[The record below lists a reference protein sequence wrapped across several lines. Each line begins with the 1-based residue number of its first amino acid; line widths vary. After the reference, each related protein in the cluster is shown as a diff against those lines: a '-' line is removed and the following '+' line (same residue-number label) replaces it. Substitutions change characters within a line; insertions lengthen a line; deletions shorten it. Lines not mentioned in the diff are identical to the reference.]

1 MTNPASLPP
10 GFRFHPT
17 DEELIIH
24 YLKNRTASAP
34 CPVSIIA
41 EVDIYKFD
49 PWDLPAKAV
58 FGDREWY
65 FFTPRDRKYPNGIR
79 PNRAAASG
87 YWKATGTDKPIQR
100 SNGTENIGVKKA
112 LVFYK
117 GRPPK
122 GLKTNWIMHE
132 YRLVEAHSSN
142 TYRPMKFRETSMRL
156 DDWVL
161 CRIYKKSNQQ
171 SPQITDHDQADE
183 SCSEEIYPSS
193 YQNEQQMNDPRLTK
207 SFSLSEFLIDNYNPT
222 ISNFYETMPE
232 LAAPAQDQ
240 SQQLLVNGGN
250 NSNMVQQVMQGGP
263 SLSVIGE
270 SSLKRQRDSDC
281 NFFEEGNNGL
291 LISPS
296 KRLND
301 SCTTEG
307 SFGNIFEG
315 VQQPLVGQPVYGQQ
329 QIPFGS
335 YNFGKN

>member
-24 YLKNRTASAP
+24 YLKNRTTSAP

-49 PWDLPAKAV
+49 PWHLPAKAI

-79 PNRAAASG
+79 PNRAAATG
-87 YWKATGTDKPIQR
+87 YWKATGTDKPIHR

-122 GLKTNWIMHE
+122 GIKTNWIMHE
-132 YRLVEAHSSN
+132 YRLAEAQSSN

-161 CRIYKKSNQQ
+161 CRIYKKSNTQ
-171 SPQITDHDQADE
+171 SPQVTDHDQDE

-193 YQNEQQMNDPRLTK
+193 NQNEPQMNDPRLTK
-207 SFSLSEFLIDNYNPT
+207 SFSLSEFLIDNYNPN

-232 LAAPAQDQ
+232 LAAQNQ
-240 SQQLLVNGGN
+240 SQLLLNGGN
-250 NSNMVQQVMQGGP
+250 SMVQQVMQGG
-263 SLSVIGE
+263 SGLSVIGE
-270 SSLKRQRDSDC
+270 SSIKRQRDGDC
-281 NFFEEGNNGL
+281 FFEEGINNGL
-291 LISPS
+291 LISPNS

-301 SCTTEG
+301 SCTGG
-307 SFGNIFEG
+307 SFGNLFEG

-335 YNFGKN
+335 HFGKQ

>member
-1 MTNPASLPP
+1 MNMTNPASLPP

-24 YLKNRTASAP
+24 YLKNRASSVP

-49 PWDLPAKAV
+49 PWELPDKAL

-65 FFTPRDRKYPNGIR
+65 FFSPRDRKYPNGIR

-87 YWKATGTDKPIQR
+87 YWKATGTDKPIHR
-100 SNGTENIGVKKA
+100 SNGNENIGVKKA

-132 YRLVEAHSSN
+132 YRLADAQSSN

-171 SPQITDHDQADE
+171 SPQITDHDQEE
-183 SCSEEIYPSS
+183 SGSEEIYPSS
-193 YQNEQQMNDPRLTK
+193 YPTATQMNDQRLTK
-207 SFSLSEFLIDNYNPT
+207 SFSLSEFLVDNYNPNMST
-222 ISNFYETMPE
+222 IYDNI
-232 LAAPAQDQ
+232 PAMTALDQ
-240 SQQLLVNGGN
+240 NQLLVHGGN
-250 NSNMVQQVMQGGP
+250 SMVQQVMQGGP

-270 SSLKRQRDSDC
+270 SSLKRQRDGDC
-281 NFFEEGNNGL
+281 FFEEGNGAL
-291 LISPS
+291 LINPS

-301 SCTTEG
+301 SCTEG
-307 SFGNIFEG
+307 SFGNLFDG
-315 VQQPLVGQPVYGQQ
+315 VQQQPLVGQPVYGQQ
-329 QIPFGS
+329 QIPFTS
-335 YNFGKN
+335 HFGKN